1 MDLISSKSK
10 PWEWDLIPQAMTRD
24 SIMYTTNQTNHVH
37 YMSYTPSPF
46 VAPLLLMTSFYHILL
61 VPGLVCRNICERIY
75 SKKILFGKSNY
86 CVGKK
91 YCRRCEVYMYYNEGM
106 FCPCC
111 GMQLRLTPSNRE
123 GKDRLRQERRIA
135 KIRNEHN

>member
-1 MDLISSKSK
+1 
-10 PWEWDLIPQAMTRD
+10 MTRD

-46 VAPLLLMTSFYHILL
+46 VDSLLLMTILL
-61 VPGLVCRNICERIY
+61 SHTTSSPMVCRNICERIY
-75 SKKILFGKSNY
+75 SKEITFGKSNY
-86 CVGKK
+86 SLGKK
-91 YCRRCEVYMYYNEGM
+91 YCRRCEVYLYYNESM

-123 GKDRLRQERRIA
+123 GKERLRQQRRLI
-135 KIRNEHN
+135 KIRN

>member
-1 MDLISSKSK
+1 M
-10 PWEWDLIPQAMTRD
+10 IPQAMTRD

-61 VPGLVCRNICERIY
+61 VPGLVCRNICENIY

-86 CVGKK
+86 SVG
-91 YCRRCEVYMYYNEGM
+91 
-106 FCPCC
+106 
-111 GMQLRLTPSNRE
+111 
-123 GKDRLRQERRIA
+123 
-135 KIRNEHN
+135 